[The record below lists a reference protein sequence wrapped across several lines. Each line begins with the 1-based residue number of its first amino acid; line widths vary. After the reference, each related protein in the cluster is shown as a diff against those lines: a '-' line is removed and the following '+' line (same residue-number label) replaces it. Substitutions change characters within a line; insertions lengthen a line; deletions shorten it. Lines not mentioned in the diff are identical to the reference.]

1 MYPAAFDYHAPKNV
15 KEALGL
21 LGKLKDDAKILAG
34 GHSLIPMM
42 KLRLAQPKHLIDLGK
57 VPGLSGIKADGKALV
72 IGAMTTHW
80 EVESSSAVKSK
91 LPVLAEVASVI
102 GDPAVR
108 NKGTIGGSLAHADPA
123 ADWPAAMIALGA
135 EMVCEGPKG
144 KRKVGVDQW
153 FLGLMATALK
163 EREILV
169 QVRVPLLPAG
179 SGAAYMKFPHPAS
192 RFAVVGA
199 CAALTLDKQG
209 VCSKAGVG
217 VTSAGTR
224 AVRANGARY
233 ARMRRGGTGSRPPPG
248 RPPPGR
254 ADAAGALHGF
264 AHDRG
269 YRSRRGIRP
278 PYGTPEAAPPARG
291 QAGRALGGRRPPA
304 SRRGRRRR
312 HGPRRLRG
320 SGRAGR
326 ARGALRREPTA
337 PGGTG
342 ELDRRRRRGAQA
354 VDARGADRARRPA
367 EDARPRRAGAARRV
381 RPWGEA
387 NRRARLQG
395 DTGDA
400 RRLRAGSFPRA
411 PPAHRRRRRPLRGE
425 RAPRARRA
433 RRLRPPHAA
442 RRRHARGLREASCT
456 MIGHA

>member
-42 KLRLAQPKHLIDLGK
+42 KLRLAQPKHLIDLRK

-217 VTSAGTR
+217 VTGAGTR
-224 AVRANGARY
+224 AVRAKGVEAALVGKRL
-233 ARMRRGGTGSRPPPG
+233 
-248 RPPPGR
+248 
-254 ADAAGALHGF
+254 DAAT
-264 AHDRG
+264 
-269 YRSRRGIRP
+269 I
-278 PYGTPEAAPPARG
+278 EAAAQKAADG
-291 QAGRALGGRRPPA
+291 VDVQADLQGSVEYKSHLCRVFAKRAITEA
-304 SRRGRRRR
+304 VK
-312 HGPRRLRG
+312 
-320 SGRAGR
+320 RAG
-326 ARGALRREPTA
+326 GK
-337 PGGTG
+337 
-342 ELDRRRRRGAQA
+342 
-354 VDARGADRARRPA
+354 
-367 EDARPRRAGAARRV
+367 
-381 RPWGEA
+381 
-387 NRRARLQG
+387 
-395 DTGDA
+395 
-400 RRLRAGSFPRA
+400 
-411 PPAHRRRRRPLRGE
+411 
-425 RAPRARRA
+425 
-433 RRLRPPHAA
+433 
-442 RRRHARGLREASCT
+442 
-456 MIGHA
+456 

>member
-169 QVRVPLLPAG
+169 QIRVPLLPAG

-217 VTSAGTR
+217 VTGAGTR
-224 AVRANGARY
+224 AVRAKGVEAALVGKRL
-233 ARMRRGGTGSRPPPG
+233 
-248 RPPPGR
+248 
-254 ADAAGALHGF
+254 DAAT
-264 AHDRG
+264 
-269 YRSRRGIRP
+269 I
-278 PYGTPEAAPPARG
+278 EAAAQKAADG
-291 QAGRALGGRRPPA
+291 VDVQADLQGSVEYKSHLCRVFAKRAIT
-304 SRRGRRRR
+304 
-312 HGPRRLRG
+312 
-320 SGRAGR
+320 
-326 ARGALRREPTA
+326 E
-337 PGGTG
+337 
-342 ELDRRRRRGAQA
+342 A
-354 VDARGADRARRPA
+354 V
-367 EDARPRRAGAARRV
+367 RRAGA
-381 RPWGEA
+381 
-387 NRRARLQG
+387 
-395 DTGDA
+395 
-400 RRLRAGSFPRA
+400 
-411 PPAHRRRRRPLRGE
+411 
-425 RAPRARRA
+425 
-433 RRLRPPHAA
+433 
-442 RRRHARGLREASCT
+442 
-456 MIGHA
+456 